1 MENLRITSVL
11 IRDRI
16 KEAGK
21 TQGILSKYGHIIRN
35 RLGFHEVTEAKCS
48 RIGIILL
55 QHPPG
60 NDTEYKN
67 FIQELNQIGGIEVKT
82 IEHQI

>member
-1 MENLRITSVL
+1 MENLRITSIL

-21 TQGILSKYGHIIRN
+21 TQDILSKYGHIIRN
-35 RLGFHEVTEAKCS
+35 RLGFHEVTEDKCS

-60 NDTEYKN
+60 NLAEYTN
-67 FIQELNQIGGIEVKT
+67 FLLDLSQIGGIEVKT